1 MLTNELNPILLSKIN
16 EFVVVSQVLVLSLN
30 LYCVSVFTDEELEEL
45 LDRSCD
51 VETEKAHFKVLK
63 VDKNV

>member
-1 MLTNELNPILLSKIN
+1 M
-16 EFVVVSQVLVLSLN
+16 VSQVLVLSLN